1 MKNKNKKSEQTK
13 LHGIVLPNQWDN
25 NGNVKRIAL
34 NTHDEKEYIIDFS
47 GQGKELL
54 NHLQE
59 MIEIEGKVLQRLGGS
74 LYVKVSSYNVLHLTR
89 HNQADIA

>member
-1 MKNKNKKSEQTK
+1 
-13 LHGIVLPNQWDN
+13 LPNQWDN

-54 NHLQE
+54 DHLQKL
-59 MIEIEGKVLQRLGGS
+59 IEIDGKVLQGLGGS
-74 LYVKVSSYNVLHLTR
+74 LYIKVNSYNVLET
-89 HNQADIA
+89 

>member
-1 MKNKNKKSEQTK
+1 MKNKNKKSEQSK
-13 LHGIVLPNQWDN
+13 LQGIVLPNQWDD

-34 NTHDEKEYIIDFS
+34 NTHDEKEYIIESS

-74 LYVKVSSYNVLHLTR
+74 LYVRVSSYNVLATYE
-89 HNQADIA
+89 A